1 MFFKNGNRSF
11 YVISKEVNREKA
23 LKIANSHYKTKLNN
37 LEIQSGKMLDEDTVQ
52 IGCKG
57 DVWVIS
63 RREKA

>member
-1 MFFKNGNRSF
+1 M
-11 YVISKEVNREKA
+11 ISKEVNREKA